1 MKILWVRAGPFFP
14 LDTGGRIRTWN
25 ILRELG
31 KLDEVTA
38 FFYMPS
44 FLAVFPHGIQHTL
57 AEIITLPYSAPRK
70 YSLAYTLDYISCL
83 ASPAP
88 YSVRK
93 NVTARVRGTIRDLL
107 ASRRFDVSLCDF
119 LSSTLNMPQRAGCP
133 QVLFAH
139 NVEAMIWR
147 RHFQV
152 ETHPLRKLVT
162 GVEYWKMRRFEA
174 RQAGRFDHL
183 ITVSE
188 VDRDWFARFLPR
200 ESISVLP
207 TGVDLDYFRPGEA
220 SETDARLLFTGSL
233 DWLPNEDA
241 IFYFAEQILPEILRV
256 RPDTCLQ
263 LVGRD
268 PTARLLRL
276 ARENPRIELTGP
288 VRDVRPHMAAASVY
302 VVPLRIGGGTR
313 LKIFEALAMG
323 KAVVSTR
330 IGAEGLPVE
339 HREHLLLADD
349 PRDFARCVLELLN
362 EPALCRRLGEAGRR
376 LVESRYSWR
385 VVARI
390 CHEIL
395 EQVASAAQKRAPG
408 LVHV

>member
-25 ILRELG
+25 VLRELG

-38 FFYMPS
+38 LFYMPS
-44 FLAVFPHGIQHTL
+44 FLAVTLDGVQSTL
-57 AEIITLPYSAPRK
+57 AELIALQYSAPRK
-70 YSLAYTLDYISCL
+70 YSFAYALDYLHRL

-93 NVTARVRGTIRDLL
+93 NVTAQVQGHIRDLL
-107 ASRRFDVSLCDF
+107 ASRRFDVVICDF
-119 LSSTLNMPQRAGCP
+119 LSSTLNMPARAACP

-139 NVEAMIWR
+139 NVETMIWK

-152 ETHPLRKLVT
+152 ERHPLRKLVT
-162 GVEYWKMRRFEA
+162 GVEYWKMQRFEP
-174 RQAGRFDHL
+174 RQAKRFDHL

-207 TGVDLDYFRPGEA
+207 TGVDVNYFCPWDA
-220 SETDARLLFTGSL
+220 PETDGRLLFTGSM

-241 IFYFAEQILPEILRV
+241 ISYFVQQILPEILHV
-256 RPDTCLQ
+256 RREARLEV
-263 LVGRD
+263 VGRD
-268 PTARLLRL
+268 PTRPLQKL
-276 ARENPRIELTGP
+276 ARENPHVKLTGW
-288 VRDVRPHMAAASVY
+288 VADVRPHMAAASVY

-330 IGAEGLPVE
+330 IGAEGLPVRHDE
-339 HREHLLLADD
+339 HVLLADD
-349 PRDFARCVLELLN
+349 PHDFARCVVDLLN
-362 EPALCRRLGEAGRR
+362 NPELRRRLGQTGRQ
-376 LVESRYSWR
+376 LVESRYSWPA
-385 VVARI
+385 VAWI
-390 CHEIL
+390 CHGIL
-395 EQVASAAQKRAPG
+395 EKVVRSPQDAQPG
-408 LVHV
+408 